1 MIMKKL
7 LVFIISISFLIS
19 CQENTEKQPTVI
31 FKKYDET
38 LALQKQQNHENKRMQ
53 FKLFQSKYL
62 DMNAV
67 FKPFENDLR
76 YFSEENYRALKPFIL
91 EQDIPTIQKNI
102 KAGSL
107 SYEKLTLFYLYRIRK
122 FESDS
127 TTSLNSIIS
136 LNPNVLNEARAR
148 DKNKKENVEYS
159 IYGMPVFLKDNINT
173 KDMPTTAGAVALAE
187 NKNTAD
193 AFIVEKLREKGALI
207 LGKVNLSEWAYFF
220 CSGCPLGYSAVGG
233 QTLNP
238 YGRGVFE
245 TGGSSAGSGVAI
257 AANFAVAAVGTET
270 SGSITS
276 PSSLNSVVG
285 LKPTI
290 GVLSRTGIVPISA
303 TLDTPG
309 PMTKNVIDNAIFI
322 NAMRGYDKND
332 FASKKIAQD
341 YFQNGFSQNLK
352 DRRLGVLKSLLSD
365 SIYAVTVE
373 KFKKEGVKI
382 VEISPSEVSLDGFI
396 TLLNIDMKYDL
407 PIYLSEFA
415 AKNITVKSV
424 KEVVLFNL
432 KDPVLR
438 APYGQQLFD
447 GIVKD
452 KTNLK
457 ELEAIKNKLTAEGKK
472 YLQAL
477 KAENLDAI
485 LSINNFHS
493 GIAAVA
499 KYPTLTVPMGYKKS
513 GKPVSLTF
521 IGTPFSERKLLEIG
535 HAFEQ
540 LTKVRKMP
548 KNYQ

>member
-1 MIMKKL
+1 MKIPL
-7 LVFIISISFLIS
+7 PLILSISFLIG
-19 CQENTEKQPTVI
+19 CQANKEKQPTVT

-38 LALQKQQNHENKRMQ
+38 LVLQKQQSHENKRMR

-62 DMNAV
+62 DMNTV
-67 FKPFENDLR
+67 FKPFETDLA
-76 YFSEENYRALKPFIL
+76 YFSEENYLALKPFIL
-91 EQDIPTIQKNI
+91 EQDIPTLQKNV
-102 KAGSL
+102 KNGSL

-127 TTSLNSIIS
+127 TKSLNSIIS

-148 DKNKKENVEYS
+148 DKDKKENAEYS
-159 IYGMPVFLKDNINT
+159 IYGMPIFLKDNINT
-173 KDMPTTAGAVALAE
+173 TDMPTTAGAIVLAE
-187 NKNTAD
+187 NKNTTD
-193 AFIVEKLREKGALI
+193 AFIVKKLREKGALI

-220 CSGCPLGYSAVGG
+220 CVGCPLGYSAVGG

-238 YGRGVFE
+238 YGRGEFE
-245 TGGSSAGSGVAI
+245 TGGSSAGSAVTV

-270 SGSITS
+270 AGSITS

-290 GVLSRTGIVPISA
+290 GVLSRTGIVPISS

-309 PMTKNVIDNAIFI
+309 PMTKNVIDNAIFM
-322 NAMRGYDKND
+322 NALSGYDKDD
-332 FASKKIAQD
+332 FASKKID
-341 YFQNGFSQNLK
+341 ENYFQNGFSQKLK
-352 DRRLGVLKSLLSD
+352 GRRLGVLKSLVTD
-365 SIYAVTVE
+365 AIYAKTI
-373 KFKKEGVKI
+373 KKLKKEGVEI
-382 VEISPSEVSLDGFI
+382 VEITPSEISFDGFT
-396 TLLNIDMKYDL
+396 TLLNIDMKQDL
-407 PIYLSEFA
+407 PKYLTEFA
-415 AKNITVKSV
+415 AKNISVKSV

-432 KDPVLR
+432 KDSILR
-438 APYGQQLFD
+438 SPYGQQLFD

-452 KTNLK
+452 KTTLE
-457 ELEAIKNKLTAEGKK
+457 ELEVIKNKLSVESKK

-477 KAENLDAI
+477 KSKNLEAI
-485 LSINNFHS
+485 LSINNYHS

-513 GKPVSLTF
+513 GEPISLTF
-521 IGTPFSERKLLEIG
+521 IGVPFTERKLFEIG

-540 LTKVRKMP
+540 LIKARKIP